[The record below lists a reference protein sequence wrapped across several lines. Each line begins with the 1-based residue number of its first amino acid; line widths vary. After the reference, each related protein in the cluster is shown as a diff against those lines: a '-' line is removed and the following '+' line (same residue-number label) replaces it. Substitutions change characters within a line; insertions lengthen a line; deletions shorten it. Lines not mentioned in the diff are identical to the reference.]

1 MTRTNE
7 PDFFLPERGAL
18 CAVSGGLDSMCL
30 LTMAV
35 QWGQAQGRRVAAA
48 HFNHQLRGGDA
59 DRDERFVR
67 DWCAAH
73 AIPFFAGRG
82 DVRAKAEREG
92 LSVEEA
98 ARTLRYAFLEE
109 VRQREGFDCI
119 LTAHHADDSAET
131 MLLNLLRGTGLRG
144 LTGIPPVRGRIR
156 RPLLGMTRAELADTQ
171 NSLKNQLD
179 SVAWRLMDVQDQ
191 ITDLSLRQ
199 REQTEDLS
207 DFSFE
212 PTGLDPESHTL
223 QADMSITLRRWTA
236 DTEVALLI
244 TQNGQT
250 AELPMTGTDGV
261 FATPVGLPV
270 EDTGEVSFA
279 ANITA
284 GGQTS
289 REEVTSYSD
298 LAVLLPL
305 SNDSSG
311 YGDPTYRG
319 GSFQLQYD
327 LGIRKQYGTEVI
339 VPVFQVLKNGE
350 TVQTL
355 PAKISESTFSGDPDV
370 IYYTPASDDGNIEVS
385 CQPKDTIE
393 LHLLCRDSFGLSYDF
408 TVCTYEIDQDGTMAE
423 EVWPVTD
430 HNVRVSWEK

>member
-1 MTRTNE
+1 MKKNW
-7 PDFFLPERGAL
+7 FQILSLAL
-18 CAVSGGLDSMCL
+18 NAVL
-30 LTMAV
+30 LIA
-35 QWGQAQGRRVAAA
+35 
-48 HFNHQLRGGDA
+48 
-59 DRDERFVR
+59 
-67 DWCAAH
+67 
-73 AIPFFAGRG
+73 
-82 DVRAKAEREG
+82 
-92 LSVEEA
+92 
-98 ARTLRYAFLEE
+98 
-109 VRQREGFDCI
+109 
-119 LTAHHADDSAET
+119 
-131 MLLNLLRGTGLRG
+131 LL
-144 LTGIPPVRGRIR
+144 
-156 RPLLGMTRAELADTQ
+156 MTRAELADTQ

-179 SVAWRLMDVQDQ
+179 SVAWRLIDVQDQ
-191 ITDLSLRQ
+191 ITDLSVRQ

-236 DTEVALLI
+236 DTAVTLLI

-270 EDTGEVSFA
+270 EQTGEVSFA
-279 ANITA
+279 VNITD

-298 LAVLLPL
+298 IAMLLPL
-305 SNDSSG
+305 TNDSSG

-339 VPVFQVLKNGE
+339 DPVFQVLKNGE

-355 PAKISESTFSGDPDV
+355 PAAISESTSSSDPDV

-408 TVCTYEIDQDGTMAE
+408 TVCSYEIDQDGTIVE

-430 HNVRVSWEK
+430 YNVEVSWH

>member
-1 MTRTNE
+1 MKKNW
-7 PDFFLPERGAL
+7 FQILSLAL
-18 CAVSGGLDSMCL
+18 NAVL
-30 LTMAV
+30 LIA
-35 QWGQAQGRRVAAA
+35 
-48 HFNHQLRGGDA
+48 
-59 DRDERFVR
+59 
-67 DWCAAH
+67 
-73 AIPFFAGRG
+73 
-82 DVRAKAEREG
+82 
-92 LSVEEA
+92 
-98 ARTLRYAFLEE
+98 
-109 VRQREGFDCI
+109 
-119 LTAHHADDSAET
+119 
-131 MLLNLLRGTGLRG
+131 LL
-144 LTGIPPVRGRIR
+144 
-156 RPLLGMTRAELADTQ
+156 MTRAELADTQ

-191 ITDLSLRQ
+191 ITDLSVRQ

-236 DTEVALLI
+236 DTAVTLLI

-270 EDTGEVSFA
+270 EQTGEVSFA
-279 ANITA
+279 VNITD

-298 LAVLLPL
+298 IAMLLPL
-305 SNDSSG
+305 TNDSSG

-339 VPVFQVLKNGE
+339 DPVFQVLKNGE

-355 PAKISESTFSGDPDV
+355 PVKISESTVSSDPDV
-370 IYYTPASDDGNIEVS
+370 VYYTPASEEGGFAVS
-385 CQPKDTIE
+385 CQPEDTVE

-408 TVCTYEIDQDGTMAE
+408 TVCTYEIDQDGTMVE

-430 HNVRVSWEK
+430 YNVEVSWH

>member
-1 MTRTNE
+1 MKKNW
-7 PDFFLPERGAL
+7 LQILSLAL
-18 CAVSGGLDSMCL
+18 NVAL
-30 LTMAV
+30 L
-35 QWGQAQGRRVAAA
+35 
-48 HFNHQLRGGDA
+48 
-59 DRDERFVR
+59 
-67 DWCAAH
+67 
-73 AIPFFAGRG
+73 I
-82 DVRAKAEREG
+82 
-92 LSVEEA
+92 
-98 ARTLRYAFLEE
+98 TLL
-109 VRQREGFDCI
+109 V
-119 LTAHHADDSAET
+119 
-131 MLLNLLRGTGLRG
+131 
-144 LTGIPPVRGRIR
+144 
-156 RPLLGMTRAELADTQ
+156 TRAELVNTRTI
-171 NSLKNQLD
+171 LKSNLGGI
-179 SVAWRLMDVQDQ
+179 AWRFSDMDDR
-191 ITDLSLRQ
+191 ITNLSAKQ

-339 VPVFQVLKNGE
+339 DPVFQVLKNGE
-350 TVQTL
+350 PVQPL
-355 PAKISESTFSGDPDV
+355 PAKISESNFSGDPDV
-370 IYYTPASDDGNIEVS
+370 VYYNLASENGGIAVS
-385 CQPKDTIE
+385 CQPEDTVE

-408 TVCTYEIDQDGTMAE
+408 TVCSYEIDQDGTMAE

>member
-1 MTRTNE
+1 MKKNWFQILSLALNVALLIALLVTRGELMNTQTILKSN
-7 PDFFLPERGAL
+7 
-18 CAVSGGLDSMCL
+18 LDGI
-30 LTMAV
+30 AY
-35 QWGQAQGRRVAAA
+35 R
-48 HFNHQLRGGDA
+48 
-59 DRDERFVR
+59 
-67 DWCAAH
+67 
-73 AIPFFAGRG
+73 
-82 DVRAKAEREG
+82 
-92 LSVEEA
+92 LS
-98 ARTLRYAFLEE
+98 
-109 VRQREGFDCI
+109 D
-119 LTAHHADDSAET
+119 
-131 MLLNLLRGTGLRG
+131 
-144 LTGIPPVRGRIR
+144 
-156 RPLLGMTRAELADTQ
+156 
-171 NSLKNQLD
+171 
-179 SVAWRLMDVQDQ
+179 MDDQ
-191 ITDLSLRQ
+191 ITNLSAKQ

-236 DTEVALLI
+236 DTEVALAV
-244 TQNGQT
+244 TQNGRTTEQ
-250 AELPMTGTDGV
+250 PMSGNGGV
-261 FATPVGLPV
+261 FTALVSLPV
-270 EDTGEVSFA
+270 EDIGEVSFA

-319 GSFQLQYD
+319 GNFQLQYD

-339 VPVFQVLKNGE
+339 APVFQVLKNGE
-350 TVQTL
+350 TVRTL
-355 PAKISESTFSGDPDV
+355 PAAISESTSSSDPDV

-408 TVCTYEIDQDGTMAE
+408 TACTYEIDQNGTMVE

-430 HNVRVSWEK
+430 YNVRVSWEK

>member
-1 MTRTNE
+1 MKKNW
-7 PDFFLPERGAL
+7 FQILSLAL
-18 CAVSGGLDSMCL
+18 NAVL
-30 LTMAV
+30 LIA
-35 QWGQAQGRRVAAA
+35 
-48 HFNHQLRGGDA
+48 
-59 DRDERFVR
+59 
-67 DWCAAH
+67 
-73 AIPFFAGRG
+73 
-82 DVRAKAEREG
+82 
-92 LSVEEA
+92 
-98 ARTLRYAFLEE
+98 
-109 VRQREGFDCI
+109 
-119 LTAHHADDSAET
+119 
-131 MLLNLLRGTGLRG
+131 LL
-144 LTGIPPVRGRIR
+144 
-156 RPLLGMTRAELADTQ
+156 MTRAELADTQ

-179 SVAWRLMDVQDQ
+179 SVVWRLIDVQDQ
-191 ITDLSLRQ
+191 ITDLSVRQ

-236 DTEVALLI
+236 DTAVTLLI

-270 EDTGEVSFA
+270 EQTGEVSFA
-279 ANITA
+279 VNITD

-298 LAVLLPL
+298 IAMLLPL
-305 SNDSSG
+305 TNDSSG

-339 VPVFQVLKNGE
+339 DPVFQVLKNGE
-350 TVQTL
+350 AVRTL
-355 PAKISESTFSGDPDV
+355 PAAISESTSSSDPDV

-408 TVCTYEIDQDGTMAE
+408 TVCSYEIDQDGTIVE

-430 HNVRVSWEK
+430 YNVEVSWD

>member
-1 MTRTNE
+1 MKKNW
-7 PDFFLPERGAL
+7 FQILSLAL
-18 CAVSGGLDSMCL
+18 NVVL
-30 LTMAV
+30 LIAL
-35 QWGQAQGRRVAAA
+35 
-48 HFNHQLRGGDA
+48 H
-59 DRDERFVR
+59 
-67 DWCAAH
+67 
-73 AIPFFAGRG
+73 
-82 DVRAKAEREG
+82 
-92 LSVEEA
+92 
-98 ARTLRYAFLEE
+98 
-109 VRQREGFDCI
+109 
-119 LTAHHADDSAET
+119 
-131 MLLNLLRGTGLRG
+131 
-144 LTGIPPVRGRIR
+144 
-156 RPLLGMTRAELADTQ
+156 MTRAELADTQ
-171 NSLKNQLD
+171 NNLKNQLD
-179 SVAWRLMDVQDQ
+179 SVAWRLIDVQDQ
-191 ITDLSLRQ
+191 ITDLSVRQ

-236 DTEVALLI
+236 DTAVTLLI

-270 EDTGEVSFA
+270 EQTGEVSFA
-279 ANITA
+279 VNITD

-298 LAVLLPL
+298 IAMLLPL
-305 SNDSSG
+305 TNDSSG

-339 VPVFQVLKNGE
+339 DPVFQVLKNGE

-355 PAKISESTFSGDPDV
+355 PVKISESTVSSDPDV
-370 IYYTPASDDGNIEVS
+370 VYYTPASENGGIAVS
-385 CQPKDTIE
+385 CQPEDTVE

-408 TVCTYEIDQDGTMAE
+408 TVCTYEIDQDGTMVE

-430 HNVRVSWEK
+430 YNVEVSWD

>member
-1 MTRTNE
+1 MKKNWFQILSLALNVMLLIALLMTRT
-7 PDFFLPERGAL
+7 
-18 CAVSGGLDSMCL
+18 
-30 LTMAV
+30 
-35 QWGQAQGRRVAAA
+35 
-48 HFNHQLRGGDA
+48 
-59 DRDERFVR
+59 
-67 DWCAAH
+67 
-73 AIPFFAGRG
+73 
-82 DVRAKAEREG
+82 
-92 LSVEEA
+92 
-98 ARTLRYAFLEE
+98 
-109 VRQREGFDCI
+109 
-119 LTAHHADDSAET
+119 
-131 MLLNLLRGTGLRG
+131 
-144 LTGIPPVRGRIR
+144 
-156 RPLLGMTRAELADTQ
+156 ELADTQ
-171 NSLKNQLD
+171 NNLKNQLD
-179 SVAWRLMDVQDQ
+179 SVACWLMDVQDQ
-191 ITDLSLRQ
+191 ITNLSAKQ

-236 DTEVALLI
+236 DTEVTLLV

-250 AELPMTGTDGV
+250 AELPMTGMDGV
-261 FATPVGLPV
+261 FTAPVGLPV

-279 ANITA
+279 VNITD

-298 LAVLLPL
+298 LAMLLPL
-305 SNDSSG
+305 TNDGSG

-319 GSFQLQYD
+319 GNFQLQYD

-339 VPVFQVLKNGE
+339 DPVFQVLKNGE

-370 IYYTPASDDGNIEVS
+370 VYYTPASEEGGFAVS
-385 CQPKDTIE
+385 CQPEDTVE

-408 TVCTYEIDQDGTMAE
+408 TACTYEIDQNGTMVE

-430 HNVRVSWEK
+430 YNVRVSWEK

>member
-1 MTRTNE
+1 MKKNWFQILSLALNVMLLIALLVTRT
-7 PDFFLPERGAL
+7 
-18 CAVSGGLDSMCL
+18 
-30 LTMAV
+30 
-35 QWGQAQGRRVAAA
+35 
-48 HFNHQLRGGDA
+48 
-59 DRDERFVR
+59 
-67 DWCAAH
+67 
-73 AIPFFAGRG
+73 
-82 DVRAKAEREG
+82 
-92 LSVEEA
+92 
-98 ARTLRYAFLEE
+98 
-109 VRQREGFDCI
+109 
-119 LTAHHADDSAET
+119 
-131 MLLNLLRGTGLRG
+131 
-144 LTGIPPVRGRIR
+144 
-156 RPLLGMTRAELADTQ
+156 ELVDTQ
-171 NSLKNQLD
+171 TILKSNLD
-179 SVAWRLMDVQDQ
+179 GIAYRLSDMDDQ
-191 ITDLSLRQ
+191 ITNLSAKQ

-270 EDTGEVSFA
+270 EDTSEVSFA

-298 LAVLLPL
+298 LAMLLPL
-305 SNDSSG
+305 TNDGSG

-319 GSFQLQYD
+319 GSLQLQYD

-339 VPVFQVLKNGE
+339 APVFQVLKNGE

-355 PAKISESTFSGDPDV
+355 PVKISESTVSSDPDV
-370 IYYTPASDDGNIEVS
+370 VYYTPASEEGGFAVS
-385 CQPKDTIE
+385 CQPEDTVE

>member
-1 MTRTNE
+1 MKEKRFQN
-7 PDFFLPERGAL
+7 LSLAL
-18 CAVSGGLDSMCL
+18 NAVL
-30 LTMAV
+30 LIALFT
-35 QWGQAQGRRVAAA
+35 
-48 HFNHQLRGGDA
+48 
-59 DRDERFVR
+59 
-67 DWCAAH
+67 
-73 AIPFFAGRG
+73 I
-82 DVRAKAEREG
+82 
-92 LSVEEA
+92 
-98 ARTLRYAFLEE
+98 
-109 VRQREGFDCI
+109 
-119 LTAHHADDSAET
+119 
-131 MLLNLLRGTGLRG
+131 
-144 LTGIPPVRGRIR
+144 
-156 RPLLGMTRAELADTQ
+156 RAELADTQ

-191 ITDLSLRQ
+191 ITDLSVRQ

-212 PTGLDPESHTL
+212 STGLDPESHTL

-236 DTEVALLI
+236 DTEVTLLV

-250 AELPMTGTDGV
+250 AELPMTGNGGV
-261 FATPVGLPV
+261 FTAPVNLPV
-270 EDTGEVSFA
+270 EQTGEVSFA

-298 LAVLLPL
+298 LAMLLPL
-305 SNDSSG
+305 TNDGSG

-339 VPVFQVLKNGE
+339 APVFQVLKNGE

-355 PAKISESTFSGDPDV
+355 PVKISESTVSSDPDV
-370 IYYTPASDDGNIEVS
+370 VYYTPASEEGGFAVS
-385 CQPKDTIE
+385 CQPEDTVE

-408 TVCTYEIDQDGTMAE
+408 TVCTYEIDQDGTMVE
-423 EVWPVTD
+423 EVWPDTD
-430 HNVRVSWEK
+430 YNVRVFWEK

>member
-1 MTRTNE
+1 MKKNW
-7 PDFFLPERGAL
+7 LQILSLAL
-18 CAVSGGLDSMCL
+18 NVAL
-30 LTMAV
+30 L
-35 QWGQAQGRRVAAA
+35 
-48 HFNHQLRGGDA
+48 
-59 DRDERFVR
+59 
-67 DWCAAH
+67 
-73 AIPFFAGRG
+73 I
-82 DVRAKAEREG
+82 
-92 LSVEEA
+92 
-98 ARTLRYAFLEE
+98 TLL
-109 VRQREGFDCI
+109 V
-119 LTAHHADDSAET
+119 
-131 MLLNLLRGTGLRG
+131 
-144 LTGIPPVRGRIR
+144 
-156 RPLLGMTRAELADTQ
+156 TRAELVNTRTI
-171 NSLKNQLD
+171 LKSNLD
-179 SVAWRLMDVQDQ
+179 GIAWRLSDMDDR
-191 ITDLSLRQ
+191 ITNLSAKQ

-339 VPVFQVLKNGE
+339 DPVFQVLKNGE

-355 PAKISESTFSGDPDV
+355 PVKISESTVSSDPDV
-370 IYYTPASDDGNIEVS
+370 VYYTPASEKGGFAVS
-385 CQPKDTIE
+385 CQPEDTVE

-430 HNVRVSWEK
+430 HNVRVFWEK

>member
-1 MTRTNE
+1 MKEKRFQN
-7 PDFFLPERGAL
+7 LSLAL
-18 CAVSGGLDSMCL
+18 NVVL
-30 LTMAV
+30 LIA
-35 QWGQAQGRRVAAA
+35 
-48 HFNHQLRGGDA
+48 L
-59 DRDERFVR
+59 
-67 DWCAAH
+67 
-73 AIPFFAGRG
+73 FA
-82 DVRAKAEREG
+82 
-92 LSVEEA
+92 
-98 ARTLRYAFLEE
+98 
-109 VRQREGFDCI
+109 
-119 LTAHHADDSAET
+119 
-131 MLLNLLRGTGLRG
+131 
-144 LTGIPPVRGRIR
+144 
-156 RPLLGMTRAELADTQ
+156 TRAELADTQ

-191 ITDLSLRQ
+191 ITDLSVRQ

-236 DTEVALLI
+236 DTEVTLLVTQSGRI
-244 TQNGQT
+244 TEQ
-250 AELPMTGTDGV
+250 PMSGSGGV
-261 FATPVGLPV
+261 FTTPVSLPV

-298 LAVLLPL
+298 LAMLLPL
-305 SNDSSG
+305 TNDGSG

-339 VPVFQVLKNGE
+339 APVFQVLKNGE

-355 PAKISESTFSGDPDV
+355 PVKISESTVSSDPDV
-370 IYYTPASDDGNIEVS
+370 VYYTPASENGGIAVS
-385 CQPKDTIE
+385 CQPEDTVE

-408 TVCTYEIDQDGTMAE
+408 TVCTYEIDQDGTMVE

-430 HNVRVSWEK
+430 YNVRVFWEK

>member
-1 MTRTNE
+1 MKKNW
-7 PDFFLPERGAL
+7 FQILSLAL
-18 CAVSGGLDSMCL
+18 NVAL
-30 LTMAV
+30 LIA
-35 QWGQAQGRRVAAA
+35 
-48 HFNHQLRGGDA
+48 
-59 DRDERFVR
+59 
-67 DWCAAH
+67 
-73 AIPFFAGRG
+73 
-82 DVRAKAEREG
+82 
-92 LSVEEA
+92 
-98 ARTLRYAFLEE
+98 
-109 VRQREGFDCI
+109 
-119 LTAHHADDSAET
+119 
-131 MLLNLLRGTGLRG
+131 LL
-144 LTGIPPVRGRIR
+144 V
-156 RPLLGMTRAELADTQ
+156 TRAELVNTRTI
-171 NSLKNQLD
+171 LKSNLD
-179 SVAWRLMDVQDQ
+179 GIAYRLSDVDDR
-191 ITDLSLRQ
+191 ITNLSAKQ

-236 DTEVALLI
+236 DTAVTLLI

-270 EDTGEVSFA
+270 EQTGEVSFA
-279 ANITA
+279 VNITD

-305 SNDSSG
+305 TNDGSG

-339 VPVFQVLKNGE
+339 DPVFQVLKNGE

-355 PAKISESTFSGDPDV
+355 PVKISESTVSSDPDV
-370 IYYTPASDDGNIEVS
+370 VYYTPASENGGIAVS
-385 CQPKDTIE
+385 CQPEDTVE

-423 EVWPVTD
+423 EVWPDTD
-430 HNVRVSWEK
+430 HNVRVFWKK